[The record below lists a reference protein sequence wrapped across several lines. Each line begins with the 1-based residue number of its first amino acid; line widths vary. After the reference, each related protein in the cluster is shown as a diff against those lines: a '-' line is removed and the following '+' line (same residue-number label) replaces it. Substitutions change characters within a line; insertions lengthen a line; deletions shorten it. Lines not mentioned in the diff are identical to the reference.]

1 MRKHLKH
8 LLVAAMALTGMV
20 GCGVDAALD
29 CNAICDRYASCYDSE
44 YDTSA
49 CESRCRSNAADDEDY
64 KRKADVCDACLTDR
78 ACTSATFSCGA
89 DCAAVVP

>member
-1 MRKHLKH
+1 MRKHLKN
-8 LLVAAMALTGMV
+8 LLVAAMALTGMA

-29 CNAICDRYASCYDSE
+29 CNAICDKYASCYDSN

-49 CESRCRSNAADDEDY
+49 CESRCRDNAADDEDY

-78 ACTSATFSCGA
+78 ACTSATFSCA
-89 DCAAVVP
+89 TDCAAVVP